1 MENVILLFISKESAT
16 YHYTRRQVESACA
29 GASGK
34 APTVKVIDI
43 AEQPEMAEKYN
54 IEALPTVVIG
64 ARRYVGTATSEVL
77 ATCMGLNKT
86 GRLPR
91 LAAAKKPEQK
101 R

>member
-16 YHYTRRQVESACA
+16 YHYTRRQVEAACA
-29 GASGK
+29 GVSGK
-34 APTVKVIDI
+34 PTVKVIDI

-64 ARRYVGTATSEVL
+64 SRRYVGTATSEVL
-77 ATCMGLNKT
+77 SSCMGLNKT
-86 GRLPR
+86 GSAGA
-91 LAAAKKPEQK
+91 AAAKKADQK